1 MPVDFFLYTF
11 EAIVWKKCVS
21 LNWLSGNDGVSIPA
35 RKIYLVLDGIG
46 LLGCSIS
53 KGGVSNLAWGQDERD
68 QRGGV
73 PVPSAGWHLRLVGIV
88 LVLWDRNQSNNEGP
102 ASEECG
108 GGMWKLAVLSK

>member
-35 RKIYLVLDGIG
+35 RKIYLVLDGID

-53 KGGVSNLAWGQDERD
+53 KGGVSNLAWGQDKM
-68 QRGGV
+68 RGIRGEGV
-73 PVPSAGWHLRLVGIV
+73 PVPSTGWHLRLVGMV
-88 LVLWDRNQSNNEGP
+88 LVLRDRD
-102 ASEECG
+102 
-108 GGMWKLAVLSK
+108 